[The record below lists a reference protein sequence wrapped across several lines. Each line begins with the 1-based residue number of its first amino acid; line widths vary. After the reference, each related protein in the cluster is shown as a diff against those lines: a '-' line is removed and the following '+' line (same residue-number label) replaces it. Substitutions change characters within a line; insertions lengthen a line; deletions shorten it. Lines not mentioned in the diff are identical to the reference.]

1 MPKSASAR
9 NKESLKIE
17 KSFTESLRDAIIPIE
32 LPDIVTFAES
42 EHFCNKKLYP
52 RQRTLLR
59 LMFLDTEHMT
69 DYDQEVIDEWKD
81 NFFVGEDRIGVPPDI
96 WQRVE
101 WCKKNGYTHFREVE
115 FIGGRRGGKGHLGG
129 IIGAYQT
136 YKMITLDSPQWHY
149 GVDPNKDLYL
159 FVTATN
165 LSQARDYQYKDIAE
179 TISNAPCFEKF
190 LSTNKGLSLTLRTPA
205 DIRKIAELE
214 RRGVP
219 MDREVA
225 SIRVVAL
232 SSNSRA
238 GRGAATFALFFD
250 EMAHMMSQTE
260 GPNTAEE
267 VYKALTPSLDQMG
280 KEGLIYIPTSPYCM
294 IPGTRVL
301 NESLEWVPVET
312 LSVGDKLVGFDEFQV
327 QGNGRCWR
335 KSTVTETS
343 IIKAPTFKVKTTGPS
358 ITCTGE
364 HLWLVKRSGETGL
377 KWIKTSELKPGDRIP
392 DIGTWETDY
401 SREAGYLAGFFDGE
415 GHVSGYSV
423 GACQNPGPV
432 LDYVQTWADKLGFE
446 LTEYPKRSTD
456 DTINLRIAG
465 GLAEQMRFL
474 GSIRPM
480 RLLDGFVDLIEGRRT
495 YGKHSKTV
503 EVLSIEE
510 AGVQEVVALGTSTNT
525 LMAEGLFSHNTKVG
539 QAYNIYQQGITTDVN
554 GQPLVPNLLVVQM
567 PSWEPYKDWDNP
579 KIVTPGTYRGAPQTY
594 DEEVK
599 KLEER
604 DPDSFKVERR
614 AQWSEVINSYLNP
627 QIVDKIFEPIKYPDG
642 EVRDLKNQQPGVSRW
657 IYRGHADPGVS
668 QANFAVAIGHTE
680 PFWDEELGENMFHVV
695 FDYLQVWRPQ
705 DFPDHQVDYMAI
717 EEQIVD
723 IITKYPTLKTF
734 SFDQY
739 GGFVTVPYLK
749 SHLRKR
755 GHQARVRQATFTPK
769 SNQVRAERFK
779 SALGMGWVHAPRD
792 AFAADNLSLLELELK
807 FLQLKNGK
815 VVKQE
820 VGPVTTKDL
829 ADAVMEVTSE
839 LLADQ
844 IDRRHNRSAL
854 AGGRLSIGAP
864 GGYHSNM
871 DMSSARGRLAAYGS
885 TKGTKEG
892 YGQKRW

>member
-1 MPKSASAR
+1 MPRSASAR
-9 NKESLKIE
+9 NKESIKIE
-17 KSFTESLRDAIIPIE
+17 KSFTESLRDAILPIE

-59 LMFLDTEHMT
+59 LMFLETENMT
-69 DYDQEVIDEWKD
+69 DYDKEVIEEWRN
-81 NFFVGEDRIGVPPDI
+81 NFYVGQERIGVPPDI
-96 WQRVE
+96 WKRVE
-101 WCKKNGYTHFREVE
+101 WCKANGYNHFREIE

-129 IIGAYQT
+129 IIGAYQA
-136 YKMITLDSPQWHY
+136 YKMISLDSPQWHY

-179 TISNAPCFEKF
+179 TISNAPCFEKY
-190 LSTNKGLSLTLRTPA
+190 LATNKGLSLTLRTPA

-214 RRGVP
+214 RRNVP
-219 MDREVA
+219 MEREIA
-225 SIRVVAL
+225 SVRIVAL
-232 SSNSRA
+232 SSNSRS

-312 LSVGDKLVGFDEFQV
+312 LAVGDKLVGFDEFQV

-343 IIKAPTFKVKTTGPS
+343 IIKAPTFTVTTTGPS
-358 ITCTGE
+358 VTCTGE

-377 KWIKTSELKPGDRIP
+377 NWVKTSELKPGDRIP

-446 LTEYPKRSTD
+446 LTEYPKRSSD

-480 RLLDGFVDLIEGRRT
+480 RLMDGFVDLIEGRRT

-539 QAYNIYQQGITTDVN
+539 QAYNIYTQGITAN
-554 GQPLVPNLLVVQM
+554 ESGEPLVPNLLVVQM

-579 KIVTPGTYRGAPQTY
+579 LVVKPGTYRGAPQVY
-594 DEEVK
+594 DEEVR

-627 QIVDKIFEPIKYPDG
+627 TIVEKMFEPIKLLDG
-642 EVRDLKNQQPGVSRW
+642 EKRVLQNHTTGVGRW

-668 QANFAVAIGHTE
+668 QANFAMAIAHTE
-680 PFWDEELGENMFHVV
+680 QFFDEESGQHLSHVI
-695 FDYLQVWRPQ
+695 FDYLQVWKPE
-705 DFPDHQVDYMAI
+705 DFPDHQVDYLAI
-717 EEQIVD
+717 EEQLVD
-723 IITKYPTLKTF
+723 IITKFPTLKTF

-749 SHLRKR
+749 THLRKR
-755 GHQARVRQATFTPK
+755 GHSARVRQATFTPK
-769 SNQVRAERFK
+769 TNQIRAERFK

-792 AFAADNLSLLELELK
+792 TYAYDNLSLLEQELK

-820 VGPVTTKDL
+820 IGPVTTKDL
-829 ADAVMEVTSE
+829 ADCVMEVTSE

-844 IDRRHNRSAL
+844 IDRKEGRAAL
-854 AGGRLSIGAP
+854 SGTRLAFGGQ
-864 GGYHSNM
+864 GGYHTGGTG
-871 DMSSARGRLAAYGS
+871 GRDRLQKYGETKS
-885 TKGTKEG
+885 TNT
-892 YGQKRW
+892 YGVNFKNR

>member
-9 NKESLKIE
+9 NKESIKID
-17 KSFTESLRDAIIPIE
+17 KSFTESIRDAILPIE

-59 LMFLDTEHMT
+59 LMFLETDHMT
-69 DYDQEVIDEWKD
+69 DYDKEVIEEWRN

-96 WQRVE
+96 WKRIE
-101 WCKKNGYTHFREVE
+101 WCKENGYSHFREIE

-129 IIGAYQT
+129 IIGAYQA
-136 YKMITLDSPQWHY
+136 YKMISLDSPQWYY

-179 TISNAPCFEKF
+179 TISNAPCFEKYI
-190 LSTNKGLSLTLRTPA
+190 STNKGLSLTLRTPA
-205 DIRKIAELE
+205 DIRKIADME
-214 RRGVP
+214 RRNVP
-219 MDREVA
+219 MDREIA
-225 SIRVVAL
+225 SIRIVAL

-280 KEGLIYIPTSPYCM
+280 KEGLIYIPTSPY
-294 IPGTRVL
+294 
-301 NESLEWVPVET
+301 S
-312 LSVGDKLVGFDEFQV
+312 
-327 QGNGRCWR
+327 
-335 KSTVTETS
+335 
-343 IIKAPTFKVKTTGPS
+343 
-358 ITCTGE
+358 
-364 HLWLVKRSGETGL
+364 
-377 KWIKTSELKPGDRIP
+377 
-392 DIGTWETDY
+392 
-401 SREAGYLAGFFDGE
+401 
-415 GHVSGYSV
+415 
-423 GACQNPGPV
+423 
-432 LDYVQTWADKLGFE
+432 
-446 LTEYPKRSTD
+446 
-456 DTINLRIAG
+456 
-465 GLAEQMRFL
+465 
-474 GSIRPM
+474 
-480 RLLDGFVDLIEGRRT
+480 
-495 YGKHSKTV
+495 
-503 EVLSIEE
+503 
-510 AGVQEVVALGTSTNT
+510 
-525 LMAEGLFSHNTKVG
+525 KVG
-539 QAYNIYQQGITTDVN
+539 QAYNIYQQGISSN
-554 GQPLVPNLLVVQM
+554 ERGEPLVPNLLVVQM

-579 KIVTPGTYRGAPQTY
+579 KIVQVGTYRGAPQTY
-594 DEEVK
+594 DEEVR

-627 QIVDKIFEPIKYPDG
+627 QVVDKMFDPIKYPDG
-642 EVRDLKNQQPGVSRW
+642 EVRELQNQQPGVARW

-680 PFWDEELGENMFHVV
+680 PFWDEETKETMFHVV

-705 DFPDHQVDYMAI
+705 DFPDHQVDYLAI
-717 EEQIVD
+717 EEQLVN
-723 IITKYPTLKTF
+723 IISKYPTLKTF

-769 SNQVRAERFK
+769 SNQIRAERFK

-792 AFAADNLSLLELELK
+792 AFAPDNLSLLELELK

-815 VVKQE
+815 VVKQD

-854 AGGRLSIGAP
+854 AGGRLSLGAA
-864 GGYHSNM
+864 GGYHSQM
-871 DMSSARGRLAAYGS
+871 DLSSARGKLTAHGTLKS
-885 TKGTKEG
+885 TKDI
-892 YGQKRW
+892 YGQRFRGR